1 MTFVAPLDGTVYGLN
16 DALLFWDMAMCLLGP
31 LGVLI
36 TTRNIGIFQTNWQN
50 HKNSIS
56 DGEDRIDTK
65 F

>member
-1 MTFVAPLDGTVYGLN
+1 LM
-16 DALLFWDMAMCLLGP
+16 
-31 LGVLI
+31 